1 MTNALTRAVRA
12 LRDQPR
18 FGGARPAPTAQVNG
32 DTPVVCAG
40 ALAPTSRVWGE
51 PTLDRGEDTVW
62 TELSRET
69 EVVRITA
76 SDGSG
81 AWLDVERPT
90 RMVFRDGDGRR
101 LVLVLK
107 P

>member
-1 MTNALTRAVRA
+1 
-12 LRDQPR
+12 
-18 FGGARPAPTAQVNG
+18 
-32 DTPVVCAG
+32 
-40 ALAPTSRVWGE
+40 LAPAIRKRRD
-51 PTLDRGEDTVW
+51 PRIEDGADGVW

-81 AWLDVERPT
+81 AWVDVERPT
-90 RMVFRDGDGRR
+90 RLVFRDGDGRR
-101 LVLVLK
+101 LVMNLN